1 MVKAT
6 AQDVDNLFME
16 YLGRPADPDGSDF
29 YSGKDI
35 KQVAADLAYAAAT
48 GVEDKAANQAIT
60 ARGGWDFAPPPP
72 APATTQ
78 SEADIRRQV
87 EADVAK
93 FVAARDAGESTAGIG
108 RPLDRS
114 QFIAPITPEIA
125 RDLMGRART
134 EGVSKAEFDKY
145 GGYDAV
151 KAAEPPITSEI
162 AADLI
167 GRSQTGGVSNLEF
180 DRYGGYQAVKDV
192 YNASGGSY
200 APPRPSVDATNTS
213 LTTPSTQL
221 ERNPFFQTYTPR
233 SDVNYDELF
242 TARSLDQGG
251 TAPTAESINE
261 AFETF
266 YNRPADMPG
275 VQGYLNSG
283 KSIEQIRADL
293 AYSALYSPELG
304 LSKDVE
310 YYEAP
315 SATQLQYIQNL
326 GGGAP
331 TSTREDT
338 FSYVEP
344 SVITADE
351 VRQIYTNQFGYEPTQ
366 QDIEYWTNIYPMSP
380 AARMAG
386 NSKQQTI
393 NAMLVGSDLPQ
404 YQYLETDT
412 DLSGTRGQAPIY
424 TGTPMNPTQLANQ
437 QDSDY
442 RGAAP
447 TQPTNP
453 FGGFF
458 GDENFNPFDYTG
470 IAPTPGMYRG
480 YDPFADQ
487 RAAEINML
495 GNQYLGGNLEPQ
507 GMEFYSTQRSTGRSL
522 ADIAADL
529 SASPEGQAFAQTG
542 APSPER
548 AAISSNPFF
557 AFRTPTEVAAEINM
571 LGNQYL
577 GGNFEPQGLE
587 FYSNQRSTGRSL
599 ADIAAD
605 LSASPE
611 GQAFAQTGAPSPER
625 AAISSNPFNQGIVAA
640 LPGSTASTT

>member
-1 MVKAT
+1 MAAEDVINT
-6 AQDVDNLFME
+6 AYLST
-16 YLGRPADPDGSDF
+16 LGRPADPEGLAF
-29 YSGKDI
+29 YSAQLEAGRPVGEI
-35 KQVAADLAYAAAT
+35 LADLNFA
-48 GVEDKAANQAIT
+48 VESGAENVLMNKLAQ
-60 ARGGWDFAPPPP
+60 
-72 APATTQ
+72 
-78 SEADIRRQV
+78 
-87 EADVAK
+87 
-93 FVAARDAGESTAGIG
+93 
-108 RPLDRS
+108 PLDIS
-114 QFIAPITPEIA
+114 QIAAGFTAPTP
-125 RDLMGRART
+125 
-134 EGVSKAEFDKY
+134 
-145 GGYDAV
+145 
-151 KAAEPPITSEI
+151 EI

-167 GRSQTGGVSNLEF
+167 GRSQTEGVLTSEF
-180 DRYGGYQAVKDV
+180 DKYGGYQAVKNV
-192 YNASGGSY
+192 YDASGGTPAAQPRVDPASVQTIDLDL
-200 APPRPSVDATNTS
+200 PTRPSVDATTS
-213 LTTPSTQL
+213 SLDMPNKQDVSDASGGASLATPSTQL
-221 ERNPFFQTYTPR
+221 ERNPFFPTLQVR
-233 SDVNYDELF
+233 EDVNYDQLF
-242 TARSLDQGG
+242 GAKPLDQGG
-251 TAPTAESINE
+251 TAPTPEAINR

-266 YNRPADMPG
+266 YNRPADTAG
-275 VQGYLNSG
+275 IQGYLQSG
-283 KSIEQIRADL
+283 KSMEQINADL
-293 AYSALYSPELG
+293 AYQALYAPELG
-304 LSKDVE
+304 LAQNAQ

-315 SATQLQYIQNL
+315 SQAQLGYIQSL
-326 GGGAP
+326 GGGTP
-331 TSTREDT
+331 TFEREDT
-338 FSYVEP
+338 FTYTTP
-344 SVITADE
+344 DPLTAEE
-351 VRQIYTNQFGYEPTQ
+351 VTSIYQKQFGYDPTP
-366 QDIEYWTNIYPMSP
+366 QDLEYWTQVYAMSP
-380 AARMAG
+380 DVRYSANPR
-386 NSKQQTI
+386 QQTI
-393 NAMLVGSDLPQ
+393 NAILAGSNLPQ
-404 YQYLETDT
+404 YEYLKKDT
-412 DLSGTRGQAPIY
+412 DL
-424 TGTPMNPTQLANQ
+424 TGTQGVNYKGTAINPTQLANQ
-437 QDSDY
+437 QYSDS

-447 TQPTNP
+447 TQPAHP

>member
-1 MVKAT
+1 MAAEDVINT
-6 AQDVDNLFME
+6 AYLST
-16 YLGRPADPDGSDF
+16 LGRPADPEGLAF
-29 YSGKDI
+29 YSAQLEAGRPVGEI
-35 KQVAADLAYAAAT
+35 LADLNFA
-48 GVEDKAANQAIT
+48 VESGAENVLMNKLAQ
-60 ARGGWDFAPPPP
+60 
-72 APATTQ
+72 
-78 SEADIRRQV
+78 
-87 EADVAK
+87 
-93 FVAARDAGESTAGIG
+93 
-108 RPLDRS
+108 PLDIS
-114 QFIAPITPEIA
+114 QIAAGFTAPTP
-125 RDLMGRART
+125 
-134 EGVSKAEFDKY
+134 
-145 GGYDAV
+145 
-151 KAAEPPITSEI
+151 EI

-167 GRSQTGGVSNLEF
+167 GRSQTEGVLTSEF
-180 DRYGGYQAVKDV
+180 DKYGGYQAVKNV
-192 YNASGGSY
+192 YDASGGASV
-200 APPRPSVDATNTS
+200 AQPRVDPASVQTIDSDLPTRPSVDATNTS
-213 LTTPSTQL
+213 LATPSTQL
-221 ERNPFFQTYTPR
+221 ESNPFFPTLQVR
-233 SDVNYDELF
+233 EGVNYDQLF
-242 TARSLDQGG
+242 GAKPLDQGG
-251 TAPTAESINE
+251 TAPTPEAINR

-266 YNRPADMPG
+266 YNRPADTAG
-275 VQGYLNSG
+275 IQGYLQSG
-283 KSIEQIRADL
+283 KSMEQINADL
-293 AYSALYSPELG
+293 AYQALYAPELG
-304 LSKDVE
+304 LAQNAQ

-315 SATQLQYIQNL
+315 SQAQLGYIQSL
-326 GGGAP
+326 GGGTP
-331 TSTREDT
+331 TFEREDT
-338 FSYVEP
+338 FTYTTP
-344 SVITADE
+344 DPLTAEE
-351 VRQIYTNQFGYEPTQ
+351 VTSIYQKQFGYDPTP
-366 QDIEYWTNIYPMSP
+366 QDLEYWTQVYAMSP
-380 AARMAG
+380 DVRYSANPR
-386 NSKQQTI
+386 QQTI
-393 NAMLVGSDLPQ
+393 NAILAGSDLPQ
-404 YQYLETDT
+404 YEYLKKDT
-412 DLSGTRGQAPIY
+412 DL
-424 TGTPMNPTQLANQ
+424 TGTQGVNYKGTPINPTQLANQ
-437 QDSDY
+437 QYSDY

-542 APSPER
+542 APSTER

-640 LPGSTASTT
+640 LPGSTASTP